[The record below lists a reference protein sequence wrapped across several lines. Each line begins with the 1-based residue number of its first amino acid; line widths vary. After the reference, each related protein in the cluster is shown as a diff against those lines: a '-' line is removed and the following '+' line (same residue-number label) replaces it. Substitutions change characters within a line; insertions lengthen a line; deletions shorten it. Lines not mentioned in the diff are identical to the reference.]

1 MPLPTNLFG
10 KRVKVSIVEDDLQIC
25 EGMAFLINSSETAR
39 CVSIHRTAEEALK
52 QIPPQQPD
60 VVLMDINLPHMSG
73 IECTRKLKAL
83 LPQVQ
88 VLMLTMY
95 DDREQVFNSILAGA
109 SGYLVKRTPPAKIL
123 EAIQEISSGASPMSG
138 RIARMMVEHFR
149 NLKRAAPELELLS
162 RREQEVLE
170 LLAKGYRYKEI
181 SSALS
186 VGFDTVR
193 SHLRSIYDKLHVHS
207 RTEAVAKYLQT
218 SGAGRGANE
227 EPK

>member
-186 VGFDTVR
+186 VGF
-193 SHLRSIYDKLHVHS
+193 
-207 RTEAVAKYLQT
+207 AKYLQT